1 MSLKILTMNM
11 MNCFKINQNCLIL
24 IQKLQP
30 FVIILIVGILVG
42 IFITTQFINPLLNNT
57 NNNSNCSTHIKTNEI
72 LNKENTCLYELLDN
86 SKDISKCVA
95 NKSN

>member
-1 MSLKILTMNM
+1 LFNFNTK
-11 MNCFKINQNCLIL
+11 
-24 IQKLQP
+24 KLQP